1 MKDIKS
7 GAEYA
12 QLLIDNIIE
21 GEKEL
26 PTHEQLPI
34 NLLTYWC
41 EEIESYAE
49 LTYHEYL
56 IGKRDHFSFYEDE
69 FKDLFEKAGMR
80 YSGDILEGLIDKGMV
95 DMGIRED
102 GEIVY
107 STNEKGKQAL
117 KDSGYE
123 EQS

>member
-1 MKDIKS
+1 MKNIKS

-12 QLLIDNIIE
+12 QLLIDQIIE

-26 PTHEQLPI
+26 PTDEQMPI

-49 LTYHEYL
+49 ITYHEYI
-56 IGKRDHFSFYEDE
+56 IGKREHFSFYEDE
-69 FKDLFEKAGMR
+69 FKDLFDKAGMR
-80 YSGDILEGLIDKGMV
+80 YTGDVLDGLVEKEMV
-95 DMGIRED
+95 KMSIRED

-107 STNEKGKQAL
+107 STTDKGKQVL
-117 KDSGYE
+117 KNRE
-123 EQS
+123 L

>member
-1 MKDIKS
+1 MKNIKS

-12 QLLIDNIIE
+12 QLLIDQIIE

-26 PTHEQLPI
+26 PTDEQMPI

-49 LTYHEYL
+49 ITYHEYI
-56 IGKRDHFSFYEDE
+56 IGKREHFSFYEDE
-69 FKDLFEKAGMR
+69 FKDLFDKAGMR
-80 YSGDILEGLIDKGMV
+80 YTGDVLDGLVEKEMV
-95 DMGIRED
+95 KMSIRED

-107 STNEKGKQAL
+107 STTDKGKQTL
-117 KDSGYE
+117 KDHGIE
-123 EQS
+123 

>member
-1 MKDIKS
+1 MLENIKS

-26 PTHEQLPI
+26 PTDQQLPI

-41 EEIESYAE
+41 DEIKTYAE
-49 LTYHEYL
+49 TTYYKYL
-56 IGKRDHFSFYEDE
+56 IGKRAHFSFDEDE

-80 YSGDILEGLIDKGMV
+80 YSGDLLEGLLDKGMI
-95 DMGIRED
+95 DMSIRED

-117 KDSGYE
+117 KDSGYAE
-123 EQS
+123 